1 MPCAYVQPEYW
12 KQQCA
17 CVCMCEHLCL
27 RFLFSVFSYENGI
40 CWYRKAA
47 WLDMHNGIYEYTR
60 VLQETVQTTGV
71 PLSLSCITDMDTKD
85 RFPMLCSNSRN
96 IYIQLQ

>member
-1 MPCAYVQPEYW
+1 MFKAP
-12 KQQCA
+12 
-17 CVCMCEHLCL
+17 
-27 RFLFSVFSYENGI
+27 FSVFFSYENGI

-47 WLDMHNGIYEYTR
+47 WLDMYNGIYTR
-60 VLQETVQTTGV
+60 VLQEAVQTTGE

-96 IYIQLQ
+96 IYIELQ